1 MGKIIELNQSHYD
14 EIFSLSQ
21 FAFQYEL
28 TEEELHKKKEEAER
42 YAIWGMM
49 DGERIA
55 AKLHLIPLAVS
66 INGIPFEMGGI
77 ASVATWPEYRRK
89 GMVKELLLHALQT
102 MKAQG
107 QTISFLHPFSVPFY
121 RQYGWEM
128 AFAEKHYEIPMKNVK
143 QNWNGKGYVRR
154 VNSDIPLLDSIYRK
168 YIKNYNGALLRDEKW
183 WKQRVL
189 KDQRMIAVAY
199 DEENQAEGYIIYQL
213 KDRLFKVDEFVYNTT
228 NALKV
233 FMQFIANHDSMAEKV
248 EMIVPENDLLPLLV
262 HEPRFKQKIMP
273 YFMARIVDV
282 EAFLKEYM
290 SSIPTDFGSLSIRV
304 EDPFIEEN
312 TGIYTLHEA
321 DGKIDIV
328 YESVMNNI
336 KGPVISCTVQ
346 QLTTMLLGYQRPE
359 DLYQLELISGDTEAI
374 ELLEYIIPR
383 KQTYF
388 PDFF

>member
-89 GMVKELLLHALQT
+89 GMVKELLRHALQT

-121 RQYGWEM
+121 RQYGWEV

-189 KDQRMIAVAY
+189 KDQHMIAVAY

-248 EMIVPENDLLPLLV
+248 EMVVPENDLLPLLV

-290 SSIPTDFGSLSIRV
+290 SSISTAFGSLSIRV

-388 PDFF
+388 TDFF

>member
-42 YAIWGMM
+42 YTIWGMM

-55 AKLHLIPLAVS
+55 AKLHLIPLSVS
-66 INGIPFEMGGI
+66 INGIPFEMGGV

-89 GMVKELLLHALQT
+89 GMVKELLFHALQA

-107 QTISFLHPFSVPFY
+107 QTISFLHPFFVPFY

-128 AFAEKHYEIPMKNVK
+128 TFSEKHYEIPMENLK
-143 QNWNGKGYVRR
+143 QKWNGKGYVRR
-154 VNSDIPLLDSIYRK
+154 TDNDIPLLDAIYRK

-189 KDQRMIAVAY
+189 NNKSMVAVSYNEEDQP
-199 DEENQAEGYIIYQL
+199 EGYIIYQL
-213 KDRLFKVDEFVYNTT
+213 KDRLFKVDEFVYCTT
-228 NALKV
+228 NALQV
-233 FMQFIANHDSMAEKV
+233 LLQFIANHDSMAEKV
-248 EMIVPENDLLPLLV
+248 EMVVPENDLLPLLV
-262 HEPRFKQKIMP
+262 NEPRFQQKIAP

-282 EAFLKEYM
+282 KAFLKQYM

-304 EDPFIEEN
+304 EDSFIEEN
-312 TGIYTLHEA
+312 TGIYTFHEA
-321 DGKIDIV
+321 DGKIDII
-328 YESVMNNI
+328 YEPVMSTVE
-336 KGPVISCTVQ
+336 GPVINCSVQ
-346 QLTTMLLGYQRPE
+346 QLTSMLLGYQRPE
-359 DLYQLELISGDTEAI
+359 DLYKLELISGDTKAI

-383 KQTYF
+383 KQTYI

>member
-121 RQYGWEM
+121 RQYGWEV

-189 KDQRMIAVAY
+189 KDQHMIAVAY

-248 EMIVPENDLLPLLV
+248 EMVVPEIDLLPLLV

-290 SSIPTDFGSLSIRV
+290 SSISTAFGSLSIRV

-346 QLTTMLLGYQRPE
+346 QLITMLLGYQRPE

-388 PDFF
+388 TDFF